1 MTEKFVVTGM
11 TCAACAAHVEKAAG
25 AVDGVNSAAV
35 NLMLGTLVCSYDR
48 DKASPQAIIAA
59 VEAAGY
65 GAAPADDAK
74 RDIRREQDAAAKAM
88 GRRLLWSAVCLV
100 PLFYLSMGH
109 MLGLPVPAFMHR
121 QPLLAAAVQLALCLP
136 ILLLN
141 RAYFTVGFSR
151 LFKGSPNMDSLV
163 ALGAAAGL
171 AYSLIEMGLLCAGQL
186 AGMPDLYFESA
197 GMILTLVTVG
207 KYLEERSK
215 GKTTGAIT
223 ALLALA
229 PETAVV
235 RRNGTE
241 VTVAADQIRAGETVI
256 IRQGG
261 RIPVDG
267 TVTKGSGAVD
277 ESALTGESMP
287 VEKTPGSS
295 AVSATVLTS
304 GYLELTADRVGADTT
319 LSQIVQLMEQ
329 AASSKA
335 PISRLADKIS
345 AVFVPVVISIAV
357 LAAVLWATVG
367 GMGIRF
373 CLSIG
378 IAVLVISCPCALGL
392 ATPVAITVATGKA
405 AERGILIKSAASLEL
420 LGQVDTV
427 VLDKTGTVTAGT
439 PQVTD
444 VLCVPGVTEEELL
457 CAAASL
463 EKPSGHPLADAIVQ
477 EAARRS
483 IPLCAVSDF
492 NAVPG
497 GGVQAVLDGKT
508 LYAGND
514 RYMTLIGAGTAALRA
529 AAEALAAAGKTPLYF
544 AEEQQL
550 LGVVAVADVVK
561 PDSAAA
567 IAALRRSGR
576 EVVLLTGDDRRTA
589 EAIARQVGVERVIA
603 QVLPQDKAR
612 CVEELQKDGR
622 LVAMV
627 GDGVNDAPALVT
639 ADVGL
644 AIGAGTDVAIESA
657 DVVLMHNSL
666 MDIVDAAALSRATL
680 RNIRQNLF
688 WAFFYNAIGIPV
700 AAGVLYPAL
709 QLTLD
714 PMLAAAAMSL
724 SSVCVVSNAL
734 RLRGWKAAPTD
745 SHVSLDKSAHLTDND
760 TVHTDHTN
768 TAASAAQQEE
778 PTMQKTLTIE
788 GMMCA
793 HCAAHVEKALNALPG
808 VSAVVDLAAKTAV
821 VTGDAGD
828 EALKKAVA
836 DAGYQ
841 VTDIR

>member
-11 TCAACAAHVEKAAG
+11 TCAACAAHVEKAANSL
-25 AVDGVNSAAV
+25 DGVDSAAV
-35 NLMLGTLVCSYDR
+35 NLMLGTLVCSYDA
-48 DKASPQAIIAA
+48 DKVSPQAIITA

-65 GAAPADDAK
+65 GASPADDAK
-74 RDIRREQDAAAKAM
+74 RDLRKEQEASAKAM
-88 GRRLLWSAVCLV
+88 GRRLLWSVVCLV

-109 MLGLPVPAFMHR
+109 MMGLPVPAFMHH
-121 QPLLAAAVQLALCLP
+121 QPLLAALVQLALCLP
-136 ILLLN
+136 ILILN

-151 LFKGSPNMDSLV
+151 LFQGSPNMDSLV

-171 AYSLIEMGLLCAGQL
+171 VYSLIEMGLLAAGQIT
-186 AGMPDLYFESA
+186 GMPDLYFESA
-197 GMILTLVTVG
+197 GMILALVTVG

-229 PETAVV
+229 PDVAVV
-235 RRNGTE
+235 RRSGTE
-241 VTVAADQIRAGETVI
+241 VTVATDQIKAGETVI

-267 TVTKGSGAVD
+267 TVTKGSGSVD

-287 VEKTPGSS
+287 VEKTPGSK
-295 AVSATVLTS
+295 AVSATILTS
-304 GYLELTADRVGADTT
+304 GYLEMTADRVGADTT
-319 LSQIVQLMEQ
+319 LSQIIQLMEQ
-329 AASSKA
+329 AASTKA

-357 LAAVLWATVG
+357 VAAVLWAAVG
-367 GMGIRF
+367 GMGVRF

-420 LGQVDTV
+420 MGRVNTV
-427 VLDKTGTVTAGT
+427 VLDKTGTVTEGK

-444 VLCVPGVTEEELL
+444 VLCAAGVTEEELL

-492 NAVPG
+492 TAVPG

-514 RYMTLIGAGTAALRA
+514 RYMTLIGAGTAALRT

-734 RLRGWKAAPTD
+734 RLRSWKGAPTD
-745 SHVSLDKSAHLTDND
+745 NHVSLDKSADLTDND

-808 VSAVVDLAAKTAV
+808 VTAVVDLAAKTAV
-821 VTGDAGD
+821 VTGDAD
-828 EALKKAVA
+828 NEALKKAVD

>member
-420 LGQVDTV
+420 LGRVDTV

-612 CVEELQKDGR
+612 CVKELQKDGR

-709 QLTLD
+709 RLTLD

-808 VSAVVDLAAKTAV
+808 VTAVVDLAAKTAV

-828 EALKKAVA
+828 EVLKKAVA

>member
-171 AYSLIEMGLLCAGQL
+171 TYSLIEMGLLCAGQL
-186 AGMPDLYFESA
+186 TGMPDLYFESA

-420 LGQVDTV
+420 LGRVDTV

-612 CVEELQKDGR
+612 CVKELQKDGR

-808 VSAVVDLAAKTAV
+808 VTAVVDLAAKTAV

>member
-11 TCAACAAHVEKAAG
+11 TCAACAAHVEKAASSL
-25 AVDGVNSAAV
+25 DGVDSAAV
-35 NLMLGTLVCSYDR
+35 NLMLGTLVCSYDADR
-48 DKASPQAIIAA
+48 VSPQAIITA

-74 RDIRREQDAAAKAM
+74 RDIRREQEEAARAM
-88 GRRLLWSAVCLV
+88 GRRLLWSVVCLV

-109 MLGLPVPAFMHR
+109 MMGLPVPGFMHR
-121 QPLLAAAVQLALCLP
+121 QPLLAAVVQLALCLP
-136 ILLLN
+136 ILILN

-171 AYSLIEMGLLCAGQL
+171 VYSLIEMGLLAAGQVT
-186 AGMPDLYFESA
+186 GMPDLYFESA
-197 GMILTLVTVG
+197 GMILALVTVG

-229 PETAVV
+229 PDVAVV

-241 VTVAADQIRAGETVI
+241 VTVATGQIKAGETVI
-256 IRQGG
+256 VRQGG

-267 TVTKGSGAVD
+267 TVTRGSGAVD

-287 VEKTPGSS
+287 VEKIPGSK
-295 AVSATVLTS
+295 AVSATVLTG
-304 GYLELTADRVGADTT
+304 GYLEMTADRVGADTT
-319 LSQIVQLMEQ
+319 LSQIVRLMEQ

-335 PISRLADKIS
+335 PISRLADRIS

-357 LAAVLWATVG
+357 LAAILWATVG
-367 GMGIRF
+367 GMGVRF

-405 AERGILIKSAASLEL
+405 AEKGILIKSAASLEL
-420 LGQVDTV
+420 LGRVNTV
-427 VLDKTGTVTAGT
+427 VLDKTGTVTEGK

-483 IPLCAVSDF
+483 IPLCDVSDF
-492 NAVPG
+492 TTVSG

-514 RYMTLIGAGTAALRA
+514 RYMDLIGAGVSVLRS
-529 AAEALAAAGKTPLYF
+529 AAEELAAQGKTPLYF
-544 AEEQQL
+544 AEEHRL
-550 LGVVAVADVVK
+550 LGIVAVADVVK

-567 IAALRRSGR
+567 IAALRRSGC
-576 EVVLLTGDDRRTA
+576 EVVLLTGDNQRTA
-589 EAIARQVGVERVIA
+589 EAIARQVGVDRVIA
-603 QVLPQDKAR
+603 QVLPPDKAR
-612 CVEELQKDGR
+612 CIQELQREGR

-657 DVVLMHNSL
+657 DVVLMRSSL
-666 MDIVDAAALSRATL
+666 MDIVDAAALSRAAL

-700 AAGVLYPAL
+700 AAGVLYPAF
-709 QLTLD
+709 QITLN
-714 PMLAAAAMSL
+714 PMIAAAAMSL

-734 RLRGWKAAPTD
+734 RLRGWKGSRPDAPAPA
-745 SHVSLDKSAHLTDND
+745 DKSAALTDAPN
-760 TVHTDHTN
+760 VI
-768 TAASAAQQEE
+768 TAAPAAQQEE
-778 PTMQKTLTIE
+778 SAMKKTLTIE

-808 VSAVVDLAAKTAV
+808 VTAQVDLAGKTAV
-821 VTGDAGD
+821 VTGSAGD
-828 EALKKAVA
+828 EALKQAVA

>member
-11 TCAACAAHVEKAAG
+11 TCAACAAHVEKAANSL
-25 AVDGVNSAAV
+25 DGVDSAAV
-35 NLMLGTLVCSYDR
+35 NLMLGTLVCSYDA
-48 DKASPQAIIAA
+48 DKVTPQAIISA
-59 VEAAGY
+59 VEASGY
-65 GAAPADDAK
+65 GAAPADEAK
-74 RDIRREQDAAAKAM
+74 RDIRREQEASARAM
-88 GRRLLWSAVCLV
+88 GRRLLWSVVCLV

-109 MLGLPVPAFMHR
+109 MMGLPVPAFMHR
-121 QPLLAAAVQLALCLP
+121 QPLAAALVQLVLCVP
-136 ILLLN
+136 ILILN

-151 LFKGSPNMDSLV
+151 LFKGAPNMDSLV

-171 AYSLIEMGLLCAGQL
+171 VYSLIEMGLLAAGQVT
-186 AGMPDLYFESA
+186 GMPDLYFESA

-229 PETAVV
+229 PDVAVV
-235 RRNGTE
+235 RRSGTE
-241 VTVAADQIRAGETVI
+241 VTVATDQIKAGETVI
-256 IRQGG
+256 VRQGG

-267 TVTKGSGAVD
+267 TVVKGSGSVD

-287 VEKTPGSS
+287 VEKTAGSK

-304 GYLELTADRVGADTT
+304 GYLEMTADRVGADTT
-319 LSQIVQLMEQ
+319 LSQIIQLMEQ
-329 AASSKA
+329 AASTKA

-345 AVFVPVVISIAV
+345 AVFVPAVISIAV
-357 LAAVLWATVG
+357 AAALLWAAAG
-367 GMGIRF
+367 GMGVRF

-405 AERGILIKSAASLEL
+405 AEKGILIKSAASLEL
-420 LGQVDTV
+420 MGRVNTV
-427 VLDKTGTVTAGT
+427 VLDKTGTVTEGK
-439 PQVTD
+439 PRVTD
-444 VLCVPGVTEEELL
+444 VLCAANVTEEELL

-477 EAARRS
+477 EAERRS

-492 NAVPG
+492 AAVAG
-497 GGVQAVLDGKT
+497 GGVQAVQDGKT

-514 RYMTLIGAGTAALRA
+514 RYMESIGADTAALRA
-529 AAEALAAAGKTPLYF
+529 AAEMLAAAGKTPLYF
-544 AEEQQL
+544 AEGRQL
-550 LGVVAVADVVK
+550 LGVIAVADVVK

-567 IAALRRSGR
+567 IAALRRSGC
-576 EVVLLTGDDRRTA
+576 EVVLLTGDNQRTA
-589 EAIARQVGVERVIA
+589 EAIARQVGVDRVIA

-612 CVEELQKDGR
+612 CIEDLQKAGR

-657 DVVLMHNSL
+657 DVVLMRSSL

-688 WAFFYNAIGIPV
+688 WAFFYNSIGIPV

-709 QLTLD
+709 GITLN
-714 PMLAAAAMSL
+714 PMIAAAAMSL

-734 RLRGWKAAPTD
+734 RLRGWKGSASVRRGETPANTKSEPAAP
-745 SHVSLDKSAHLTDND
+745 
-760 TVHTDHTN
+760 
-768 TAASAAQQEE
+768 AAQHNEEE
-778 PTMQKTLTIE
+778 PTMKKTLSIE
-788 GMMCA
+788 GMMCT

-808 VSAVVDLAAKTAV
+808 VTAAVDLAGSSAV
-821 VTGDAGD
+821 VTGDVSD

-836 DAGYQ
+836 DAGYT
-841 VTDIR
+841 VTDIH

>member
-1 MTEKFVVTGM
+1 M

-25 AVDGVNSAAV
+25 AVAGVDSAAV

-171 AYSLIEMGLLCAGQL
+171 TYSLIEMGLLCAGQL
-186 AGMPDLYFESA
+186 TGMPDLYFESA

-492 NAVPG
+492 TAVPG

-529 AAEALAAAGKTPLYF
+529 AAETLAAAGKTPLYF

-657 DVVLMHNSL
+657 DVVLMHSSL

-734 RLRGWKAAPTD
+734 RLRGWKGAPTD
-745 SHVSLDKSAHLTDND
+745 NHVSLDKSADLTDND

-808 VSAVVDLAAKTAV
+808 VTAVVDLAAKTAV

>member
-11 TCAACAAHVEKAAG
+11 TCAACAAHVEKAASSL
-25 AVDGVNSAAV
+25 DGVDSAAV
-35 NLMLGTLVCSYDR
+35 NLMLGTLVCSYDADR
-48 DKASPQAIIAA
+48 VSPQAIITA

-74 RDIRREQDAAAKAM
+74 RDIRREQEESARAM
-88 GRRLLWSAVCLV
+88 GRRLLWSVVCLV

-109 MLGLPVPAFMHR
+109 MMGLPVPGFMHR
-121 QPLLAAAVQLALCLP
+121 QPLLAAVVQLALCLP
-136 ILLLN
+136 ILILN

-171 AYSLIEMGLLCAGQL
+171 VYSLIEMGLLAAGQVT
-186 AGMPDLYFESA
+186 GMPDLYFESA
-197 GMILTLVTVG
+197 GMILALVTVG

-229 PETAVV
+229 PDVAVV
-235 RRNGTE
+235 RRSGTE
-241 VTVAADQIRAGETVI
+241 VTVATGQIKAGETVI
-256 IRQGG
+256 VRQGG

-267 TVTKGSGAVD
+267 TVTRGSGAVD

-287 VEKTPGSS
+287 VEKIPGSK
-295 AVSATVLTS
+295 AVSATVLTG
-304 GYLELTADRVGADTT
+304 GYLEMTADRVGADTT
-319 LSQIVQLMEQ
+319 LSQIVRLMEQ

-335 PISRLADKIS
+335 PISRLADRIS

-357 LAAVLWATVG
+357 LAAILWATVG
-367 GMGIRF
+367 GMGVRF

-405 AERGILIKSAASLEL
+405 AEKGILIKSAASLEL
-420 LGQVDTV
+420 LGRVNTV
-427 VLDKTGTVTAGT
+427 VLDKTGTVTEGK

-483 IPLCAVSDF
+483 IPLCGVSDF
-492 NAVPG
+492 TTVSG

-514 RYMTLIGAGTAALRA
+514 RYMDLIGAGVSVLRS
-529 AAEALAAAGKTPLYF
+529 AAEALAAQGKTPLYF
-544 AEEQQL
+544 AEEHRL

-567 IAALRRSGR
+567 IAALRRGGC
-576 EVVLLTGDDRRTA
+576 EVVLLTGDNQRTA
-589 EAIARQVGVERVIA
+589 EAIARQVGVDRVIA

-612 CVEELQKDGR
+612 CIQELQKEGR

-657 DVVLMHNSL
+657 DVVLMRSSL
-666 MDIVDAAALSRATL
+666 MDIVDAAALSRAAL

-700 AAGVLYPAL
+700 AAGVLYPAF
-709 QLTLD
+709 QITLN
-714 PMLAAAAMSL
+714 PMIAAAAMSL

-734 RLRGWKAAPTD
+734 RLRGWKGSRPDAPAPA
-745 SHVSLDKSAHLTDND
+745 DKSAALTDAPN
-760 TVHTDHTN
+760 VI
-768 TAASAAQQEE
+768 TAAPAAQQEE
-778 PTMQKTLTIE
+778 SAMKKTLTIE

-808 VSAVVDLAAKTAV
+808 VTAQVDLAGKTAV
-821 VTGDAGD
+821 VTGSAGD
-828 EALKKAVA
+828 EALKQAVA

>member
-11 TCAACAAHVEKAAG
+11 TCAACAAHVEKAAHSL
-25 AVDGVNSAAV
+25 DGVDSAAV
-35 NLMLGTLVCSYDR
+35 NLMLGTLVCSYDA
-48 DKASPQAIIAA
+48 DKVTPQAIISA
-59 VEAAGY
+59 VEASGY
-65 GAAPADDAK
+65 GAAPADEAK
-74 RDIRREQDAAAKAM
+74 RDIRREQEASARAM
-88 GRRLLWSAVCLV
+88 GRRLLWSVVCLV

-109 MLGLPVPAFMHR
+109 MMGLPVPAFMHR
-121 QPLLAAAVQLALCLP
+121 QPLAAALVQLVLCVP
-136 ILLLN
+136 ILILN

-151 LFKGSPNMDSLV
+151 LFKGAPNMDSLV

-171 AYSLIEMGLLCAGQL
+171 VYSLIEMGLLAAGQVS
-186 AGMPDLYFESA
+186 GMPDLYFESA

-229 PETAVV
+229 PDVAVV
-235 RRNGTE
+235 RRSGTE
-241 VTVAADQIRAGETVI
+241 VTVATDQIKAGETVI
-256 IRQGG
+256 VRQGG

-267 TVTKGSGAVD
+267 TVVKGSGSVD

-287 VEKTPGSS
+287 VEKTAGSK

-304 GYLELTADRVGADTT
+304 GYLEMTADRVGADTT
-319 LSQIVQLMEQ
+319 LSQIIRLMEQ
-329 AASSKA
+329 AASTKA

-345 AVFVPVVISIAV
+345 AVFVPAVISIAV
-357 LAAVLWATVG
+357 AAALLWAAAG
-367 GMGIRF
+367 GMGVRF

-405 AERGILIKSAASLEL
+405 AEKGILIKSAASLEL
-420 LGQVDTV
+420 MGRVNTV
-427 VLDKTGTVTAGT
+427 VLDKTGTVTEGK
-439 PQVTD
+439 PRVTD
-444 VLCVPGVTEEELL
+444 VLCAANVTEEELL

-477 EAARRS
+477 EAERRS

-492 NAVPG
+492 AAVAG
-497 GGVQAVLDGKT
+497 GGVQAVQDGKT

-514 RYMTLIGAGTAALRA
+514 RYMESIGTDTAALRA
-529 AAEALAAAGKTPLYF
+529 AAEMLAAAGKTPLYF
-544 AEEQQL
+544 AEGRQL
-550 LGVVAVADVVK
+550 LGVIAVADVVK

-567 IAALRRSGR
+567 IAALRRSGC
-576 EVVLLTGDDRRTA
+576 EVVLLTGDNQRTA
-589 EAIARQVGVERVIA
+589 EAIARQVGVDRVIA

-612 CVEELQKDGR
+612 CIEDLQKAGR

-657 DVVLMHNSL
+657 DVVLMRSSL

-688 WAFFYNAIGIPV
+688 WAFFYNSIGIPV

-709 QLTLD
+709 GITLN
-714 PMLAAAAMSL
+714 PMIAAAAMSL

-734 RLRGWKAAPTD
+734 RLRGWKGSAPVRRGETPANTQSEPAAP
-745 SHVSLDKSAHLTDND
+745 
-760 TVHTDHTN
+760 
-768 TAASAAQQEE
+768 AAQHNEEE
-778 PTMQKTLTIE
+778 PTMKKTLSIE

-808 VSAVVDLAAKTAV
+808 VTAAVDLAGSSAV
-821 VTGDAGD
+821 VTGDVSD

-836 DAGYQ
+836 DAGYT
-841 VTDIR
+841 VTDIH

>member
-11 TCAACAAHVEKAAG
+11 TCAACAAHVEKAANSL
-25 AVDGVNSAAV
+25 DGVDSAAV
-35 NLMLGTLVCSYDR
+35 NLMLGTLVCSYDA
-48 DKASPQAIIAA
+48 DKVTPQAIISA
-59 VEAAGY
+59 VEASGY
-65 GAAPADDAK
+65 GAAPADEAK
-74 RDIRREQDAAAKAM
+74 RDIRREQETSARAM
-88 GRRLLWSAVCLV
+88 GRRLLWSVVCLV

-109 MLGLPVPAFMHR
+109 MMGLPVPAFMHR
-121 QPLLAAAVQLALCLP
+121 QPLTAALVQLVLCVP
-136 ILLLN
+136 ILILN

-151 LFKGSPNMDSLV
+151 LFKGAPNMDSLV

-171 AYSLIEMGLLCAGQL
+171 VYSLIEMGLLAAGQVT
-186 AGMPDLYFESA
+186 GMPDLYFESA

-229 PETAVV
+229 PDVAVV
-235 RRNGTE
+235 RRSGTE
-241 VTVAADQIRAGETVI
+241 VTVATDQIKAGETVI
-256 IRQGG
+256 VRQGG

-267 TVTKGSGAVD
+267 TVVKGSGSVD

-287 VEKTPGSS
+287 VEKTAGSK

-304 GYLELTADRVGADTT
+304 GYLEMTADRVGADTT
-319 LSQIVQLMEQ
+319 LSQIIRLMEQ
-329 AASSKA
+329 AASTKA

-345 AVFVPVVISIAV
+345 AVFVPAVISIAV
-357 LAAVLWATVG
+357 AAALLWAAAG
-367 GMGIRF
+367 GMGVRF

-405 AERGILIKSAASLEL
+405 AEKGILIKSAASLEL
-420 LGQVDTV
+420 MGRVNTV
-427 VLDKTGTVTAGT
+427 VLDKTGTVTEGK
-439 PQVTD
+439 PRVTD
-444 VLCVPGVTEEELL
+444 VLCAANVTEEELL

-477 EAARRS
+477 EAERRS

-492 NAVPG
+492 AAVAG
-497 GGVQAVLDGKT
+497 GGVQAVQDGKT

-514 RYMTLIGAGTAALRA
+514 RYMESIGADTAALRA
-529 AAEALAAAGKTPLYF
+529 AAEMLAAQGKTPLYF

-550 LGVVAVADVVK
+550 LGVIAVADVVK

-567 IAALRRSGR
+567 IAALRRSGC
-576 EVVLLTGDDRRTA
+576 EVVLLTGDNQRTA
-589 EAIARQVGVERVIA
+589 EAIARQVGVDRVIA

-612 CVEELQKDGR
+612 CIEDLQKAGR

-657 DVVLMHNSL
+657 DVVLMRSSL

-688 WAFFYNAIGIPV
+688 WAFFYNSIGIPV

-709 QLTLD
+709 GITLN
-714 PMLAAAAMSL
+714 PMIAAAAMSL

-734 RLRGWKAAPTD
+734 RLRGWKGSAPVRRGETPANTQSEPAAP
-745 SHVSLDKSAHLTDND
+745 
-760 TVHTDHTN
+760 
-768 TAASAAQQEE
+768 AAQHNEEE
-778 PTMQKTLTIE
+778 PTMKKTLSIE

-808 VSAVVDLAAKTAV
+808 VTASVDLAGSSAV
-821 VTGDAGD
+821 VTGDVSD

-836 DAGYQ
+836 DAGYT
-841 VTDIR
+841 VTDIH

>member
-1 MTEKFVVTGM
+1 MVTGM

-171 AYSLIEMGLLCAGQL
+171 AYSLIEVGLLCAGQL

-492 NAVPG
+492 TAVPG

-644 AIGAGTDVAIESA
+644 AIGTGTDVAIESA

-808 VSAVVDLAAKTAV
+808 VTAVVDLAAKTAV

>member
-1 MTEKFVVTGM
+1 MVTGM

-171 AYSLIEMGLLCAGQL
+171 TYSLIEMGLLCAGQL
-186 AGMPDLYFESA
+186 TGMPDLYFESA

-420 LGQVDTV
+420 LGRVDTV

-492 NAVPG
+492 TAVPG

>member
-241 VTVAADQIRAGETVI
+241 VTVAADQIRAGETVL

-420 LGQVDTV
+420 LGRVDTV

-612 CVEELQKDGR
+612 CVKELQKDGR

-808 VSAVVDLAAKTAV
+808 VTAVVDLAAKTAV

>member
-186 AGMPDLYFESA
+186 TGMPDLYFESA

-492 NAVPG
+492 TAVPG

-612 CVEELQKDGR
+612 CVEELQKDGK

-808 VSAVVDLAAKTAV
+808 VTAVVDLAAKTAV

-828 EALKKAVA
+828 ETLKKAVA